1 MTSEITLFVNPTAG
15 RGRGAHAAQPA
26 AHALRE
32 AGFAVRTVVGSE
44 APDALARAREAVAG
58 GTGALIAV
66 GGDGMVSLALQAVA
80 GTGTPLGV
88 VAVGTGNDFARA
100 SGLPVRAPAEAGRVI
115 ARALKGGCGREID
128 LARVTRVP
136 AFPGPRGAGD
146 TPGPETGPADP
157 AGPEADGPESVGTP
171 QDPLA
176 GAGERR
182 HWFGTVLASG
192 FDSRVNDRGNRMRH
206 PAGRLKYDLAMLAEL
221 AALRTVPYRLTLDDG
236 EGGEARRIV
245 ETEAVLV
252 AVGNGSSY
260 GGGMRIC
267 ADASMTDGLLDVTVV
282 GACSRTTLL
291 RVFPRVYKGTHLGGV
306 VNVPSGP
313 RRLARTLATLSVV
326 SAARCAF
333 LPPPC
338 DCTHQTPWP
347 PAWRPDD
354 ATLTTPPSHP
364 AVTVHRVRAV
374 TVEAR
379 DVTAYADGEP
389 LGALPLRAEAVPGA
403 VRLLMG
409 D

>member
-32 AGFAVRTVVGSE
+32 AGFAVRTVVGND

-100 SGLPVRAPAEAGRVI
+100 SGLPVRAPAEASRVI

-136 AFPGPRGAGD
+136 AFPGPRGADD
-146 TPGPETGPADP
+146 TPGPETGSEA
-157 AGPEADGPESVGTP
+157 ASPEASGPESVGAPT
-171 QDPLA
+171 DPLA
-176 GAGERR
+176 GAGKRR

-221 AALRTVPYRLTLDDG
+221 ATLRTVPYRLTLDGGDGG
-236 EGGEARRIV
+236 EGGEPRRIV

-267 ADASMTDGLLDVTVV
+267 ADASMTDGFLDVTVV
-282 GACSRTTLL
+282 GACSRSTLL
-291 RVFPRVYKGTHLGGV
+291 RVFPRVYKGTHLG
-306 VNVPSGP
+306 
-313 RRLARTLATLSVV
+313 
-326 SAARCAF
+326 
-333 LPPPC
+333 
-338 DCTHQTPWP
+338 
-347 PAWRPDD
+347 
-354 ATLTTPPSHP
+354 HP

-403 VRLLMG
+403 VRLLM
-409 D
+409 DD